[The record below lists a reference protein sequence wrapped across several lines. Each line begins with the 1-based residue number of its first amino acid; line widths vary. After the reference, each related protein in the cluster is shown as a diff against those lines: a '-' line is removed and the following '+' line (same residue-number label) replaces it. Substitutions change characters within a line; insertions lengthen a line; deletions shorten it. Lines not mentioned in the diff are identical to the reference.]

1 MGDYKLIKFWK
12 TNKIEMYNIS
22 KDLGELNDISNVEK
36 TKVKELESTLMSYIA
51 KHNPDLIG
59 QFSK

>member
-12 TNKIEMYNIS
+12 TNKIEMYYIS
-22 KDLGELNDISNVEK
+22 KDLGELTDISNIEK
-36 TKVKELESTLMSYIA
+36 TKAKELESTLMSYIA